1 MFQLQ
6 FDEKDLEHWAER
18 YNVADDVEVEAIGAE
33 ARKRGYYTYE
43 ELLTV
48 GKWTTTRNQKLL
60 TENEPAHVER
70 HTRTALST
78 YNEGLRMEVLT
89 SLRGVSY
96 PTATLLLHFGY
107 ENRYPMLSTPALWS
121 LGYDAP
127 PKVYTLEFWLEYVEF
142 CRELAEQQQI
152 TLRTLDRALKQYANE
167 HQKPA
172 KSKA

>member
-6 FDEKDLEHWAER
+6 FDEKELGDWAER
-18 YNVADDVEVEAIGAE
+18 YDVAADTEVEAIGAE

-78 YNEGLRMEVLT
+78 YNEALRMEVLT

-107 ENRYPMLSTPALWS
+107 ENSYPMISGPALWS
-121 LGYDAP
+121 LGYDAL

-142 CRELAEQQQI
+142 CRELAAQQQI
-152 TLRTLDRALKQYANE
+152 TLRTLDRALKQYAHE
-167 HQKPA
+167 HQKPS